1 MKGEL
6 KGRRADRA
14 ATVVFWTL
22 GGITVAILAFIIIEI
37 LARGL
42 VTAVNPGFLL
52 GRPEATSAGGGI
64 LPMITSTLYLVGLTI
79 LISLPIA
86 VGAAIYMAE
95 YARAGRLNNFIR
107 FCLDSLAT
115 LPSIVFGL
123 FGLALFVVYFR
134 WSYCLLAGAMTL
146 AILNLPILLR
156 STEEAIKLVPD
167 TYREASA
174 SLGASKWT
182 TIRQVVIPSALP
194 GIITATILPIG
205 RIVGESAAIVYTT
218 GLFIRNIPASPFDT
232 AAPLAGYI
240 WYAQTEAR
248 VPDYR
253 QIVNGGAALLLVMV
267 FLIYFLARFLGRR
280 YQSKRLLGAGKK
292 L

>member
-1 MKGEL
+1 MNAK
-6 KGRRADRA
+6 RADKI
-14 ATVVFWTL
+14 ATWAFWAL
-22 GGITVAILAFIIIEI
+22 GAITVGLLAFIIIEI

-42 VTAVNPGFLL
+42 LTAINPKFFL
-52 GRPEATSAGGGI
+52 GKPEAIKAGGGI
-64 LPMITSTLYLVGLTI
+64 LPMIVSSVYLAALTI
-79 LISLPIA
+79 VISLPIS

-95 YARAGRLNNFIR
+95 YARKGRLNNFIR
-107 FCLDSLAT
+107 FCLDSLST

-134 WSYCLLAGAMTL
+134 WSYCLLAGAFTL

-167 TYREASA
+167 AYREASM
-174 SLGASKWT
+174 SLGASRWT
-182 TIRQVVIPSALP
+182 TIRQVIIPSALP

-205 RIVGESAAIVYTT
+205 RIMGESAAIIYTT
-218 GLFIRNIPASPFDT
+218 GLFIRNIPTSPFDT

-240 WYAQTEAR
+240 WYAQSEAL

-253 QIVNGGAALLLVMV
+253 QIVNGGAALLLIIVV
-267 FLIYFLARFLGRR
+267 VIYFLARWAGKR
-280 YQSKRLLGAGKK
+280 YQRKRLLGAGIK
-292 L
+292 